1 MCFIQHVS
9 SKYIQTTSCSCFD
22 PSGIS
27 EARRLE
33 YYFTKKVHTFFNQKT
48 SLIIE
53 LRICCMWESMHSL
66 HTGQLLH
73 YDIIYPAALSPLPG
87 TSCIVLLISGGH
99 SSHFHSHLNCTLAG
113 FSDPYCMLGIV
124 PGSRQRDRQIDGSVS
139 SDEECSS
146 PKPRRDRSAL
156 KKFSQVRAINILSKP
171 IFL

>member
-1 MCFIQHVS
+1 MYVLFNMCQVNTYKLRIVPVL
-9 SKYIQTTSCSCFD
+9 IPLVD
-22 PSGIS
+22 WI
-27 EARRLE
+27 LL
-33 YYFTKKVHTFFNQKT
+33 TKKVHTFSTRKLV
-48 SLIIE
+48 SLI
-53 LRICCMWESMHSL
+53 SL
-66 HTGQLLH
+66 EFAVCGDQCIH
-73 YDIIYPAALSPLPG
+73 YTLVNSCTMTKSTLAALSPMPG
-87 TSCIVLLISGGH
+87 TSCITLLISGGH
-99 SSHFHSHLNCTLAG
+99 SSHFHSPLNCTLAG